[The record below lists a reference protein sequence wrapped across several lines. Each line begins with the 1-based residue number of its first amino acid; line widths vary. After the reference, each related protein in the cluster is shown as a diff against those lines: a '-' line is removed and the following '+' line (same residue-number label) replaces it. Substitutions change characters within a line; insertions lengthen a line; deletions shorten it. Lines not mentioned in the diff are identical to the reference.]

1 MKITKLF
8 AAVIISVSLTACNS
22 KEVTNPKIEVDT
34 TTETVMI
41 EKSEKEEIST
51 VETENKVSPA
61 ETEGNKE
68 TRAEESKTEN
78 LAESQPEQKAESV
91 YEDNFA
97 VESSAAK
104 AFAEKIKA
112 AVASKDIEALADLTA
127 FPIYVGVAEGG
138 VETREEF
145 IALGAEKV
153 FTPELIASIEGAD
166 ISNLSPSMAGFSISK
181 DGKPNIIFGVVE
193 GNLAIR
199 GINYK

>member
-8 AAVIISVSLTACNS
+8 AAVIISASLTACNS

-51 VETENKVSPA
+51 VETENKVSPV

-153 FTPELIASIEGAD
+153 FTPELIVSIEGAD

>member
-8 AAVIISVSLTACNS
+8 AAVIISASLTACNS

-51 VETENKVSPA
+51 VETENKVSPV

>member
-8 AAVIISVSLTACNS
+8 AAVIISASLTACNS

>member
-8 AAVIISVSLTACNS
+8 AAVIISASLTACNS

-51 VETENKVSPA
+51 VETENKVSPV

-78 LAESQPEQKAESV
+78 LAKSQPEQKAESV

>member
-8 AAVIISVSLTACNS
+8 AAVIISASLTACNS

-51 VETENKVSPA
+51 VETENKVSSA
-61 ETEGNKE
+61 EVEGNKE

-78 LAESQPEQKAESV
+78 LAESQSEQKAESV

-166 ISNLSPSMAGFSISK
+166 VSNLSPSMAGFSISK

>member
-8 AAVIISVSLTACNS
+8 AAVIISASLTACNS

-166 ISNLSPSMAGFSISK
+166 VSNLSPSMAGFSISK

>member
-8 AAVIISVSLTACNS
+8 AAVIISASLTACNS

-34 TTETVMI
+34 TIETVMI

-61 ETEGNKE
+61 EAEGNKE

-78 LAESQPEQKAESV
+78 LAESQSEQKAESV

-166 ISNLSPSMAGFSISK
+166 VSNLSPSMAGFSISK

>member
-8 AAVIISVSLTACNS
+8 AAVIISASLTACNS

-61 ETEGNKE
+61 EAEGNKE

-127 FPIYVGVAEGG
+127 FPIYVGIAEGG

-166 ISNLSPSMAGFSISK
+166 VSNLSPSMAGFSISK

>member
-8 AAVIISVSLTACNS
+8 AAVIISASLTACNS

-34 TTETVMI
+34 TTKTVMI

>member
-8 AAVIISVSLTACNS
+8 AAVIISASLTACNS

-166 ISNLSPSMAGFSISK
+166 ISNLLPSMAGFSISK

>member
-8 AAVIISVSLTACNS
+8 AAVIISASLTACNS

-51 VETENKVSPA
+51 VETENKVSSA
-61 ETEGNKE
+61 EAEGNKE

-78 LAESQPEQKAESV
+78 LAESQSEQKAESV

>member
-8 AAVIISVSLTACNS
+8 AAVIISASLTACNS

-78 LAESQPEQKAESV
+78 VAESQSEQKAESV

-166 ISNLSPSMAGFSISK
+166 VSNLSPSMAGFSISK

>member
-8 AAVIISVSLTACNS
+8 AAVIISASLTACNS

-34 TTETVMI
+34 TIKTVMI

-166 ISNLSPSMAGFSISK
+166 ISNLLPSMAGFSISK

>member
-8 AAVIISVSLTACNS
+8 AAVIISASLTACNS

-51 VETENKVSPA
+51 VETENKVSPVEA
-61 ETEGNKE
+61 EGNKE

-127 FPIYVGVAEGG
+127 FPIYVGIAEGG

-153 FTPELIASIEGAD
+153 FTPELIAAIEGAD

>member
-8 AAVIISVSLTACNS
+8 AAVIISASLTACNS

-61 ETEGNKE
+61 EAEGNKE

-193 GNLAIR
+193 GNLVIR

>member
-8 AAVIISVSLTACNS
+8 AAVIISASLTACNS

-51 VETENKVSPA
+51 VETENKVSPV

-166 ISNLSPSMAGFSISK
+166 ISNLLPSMAGFSISK

>member
-1 MKITKLF
+1 MRITKLF
-8 AAVIISVSLTACNS
+8 AAVIISASLTACNS

-78 LAESQPEQKAESV
+78 LAESQSEQKAESV

-166 ISNLSPSMAGFSISK
+166 VSNLSPSMAGFSISK

>member
-8 AAVIISVSLTACNS
+8 AAVIISASLTACNS

-51 VETENKVSPA
+51 VETENKVSSA
-61 ETEGNKE
+61 EVEGNKE

-78 LAESQPEQKAESV
+78 LAESQSEQKAESV

>member
-8 AAVIISVSLTACNS
+8 AAVIISASLTACNS

-34 TTETVMI
+34 TIETVMI

-78 LAESQPEQKAESV
+78 LAESQSEQKAESV

-166 ISNLSPSMAGFSISK
+166 ISNLLPSMAGFSISK

>member
-8 AAVIISVSLTACNS
+8 AAVIISASLTACNS

-78 LAESQPEQKAESV
+78 LAESQSEQKAESV

-104 AFAEKIKA
+104 AFAEKIKV

-166 ISNLSPSMAGFSISK
+166 VSNLSPSMAGFSISK

>member
-8 AAVIISVSLTACNS
+8 AVVIISASLTACNS

-51 VETENKVSPA
+51 VETENKVSPT

-78 LAESQPEQKAESV
+78 LAESQSEQKAESV

-127 FPIYVGVAEGG
+127 FPIYVGIAEGG

-166 ISNLSPSMAGFSISK
+166 VSNLSPSMAGFSISK